1 MLPGDSSVPLDRI
14 HNSLNLLRQ
23 NLCVPFRGRD
33 QVAVV
38 SASAEG
44 AETEAVVSAA
54 SPLTSSLFMLLAQEE
69 RKSTAAKRR
78 VRVRFI
84 SVIPFVQKDL
94 KLLYHGRR
102 VVSIPLEAGCVK
114 REKMNERMLP

>member
-94 KLLYHGRR
+94 NLLCHGGRA
-102 VVSIPLEAGCVK
+102 VSIPLETGCVK
-114 REKMNERMLP
+114 REKNE